1 VKKLILLL
9 LFIPLVSF
17 GQLTYEEKN
26 ILAAEI
32 FETFSEDYIKK
43 SLFILVKLDEKAVI
57 AAANKCLN
65 DNDWEAQRDCEREIE
80 RTDRLAWYK
89 KQKWWK
95 KIKENED
102 VAYFIRAKIIR
113 WADERWL
120 ENYLQ
125 SR

>member
-1 VKKLILLL
+1 MKKILLLL

-95 KIKENED
+95 KLILMNC
-102 VAYFIRAKIIR
+102 
-113 WADERWL
+113 WHL
-120 ENYLQ
+120 EILPMGKKFSKNAVLAT
-125 SR
+125 